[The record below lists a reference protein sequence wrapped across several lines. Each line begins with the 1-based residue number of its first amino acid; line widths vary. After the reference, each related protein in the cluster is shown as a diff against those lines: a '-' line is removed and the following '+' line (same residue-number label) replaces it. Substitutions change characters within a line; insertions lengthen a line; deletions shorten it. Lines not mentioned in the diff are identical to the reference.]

1 MTVRA
6 LLIGLIALTAP
17 LPAYA
22 QTVPDPDD
30 IVVTGN
36 KDSDRKAAETYVS
49 SIAVRSESQLA
60 RFHQPV
66 CPLVIGIPRPYSTII
81 EKRIAEDAAAVGVDV
96 AKKVR
101 CDANLIV
108 VIAEDGA
115 ALVKDIRAHYPGWLA
130 GLSPADIDALSV
142 PGPARAWSV
151 TSLRNEDG
159 QRMRNSPESAGN
171 DPLAGKPVLRV
182 MTASILRE
190 PTRQDMEASFVVI
203 DKAPTIGLTLRQIAD
218 YVAMRG
224 LARTRPP
231 GGGGAGL
238 STILT
243 VLDPAATTRTRE
255 LTAADTAYLRAL
267 YRGNGTAAAVNE
279 KGAIARRIAKGK

>member
-1 MTVRA
+1 MIARS
-6 LLIGLIALTAP
+6 LLFAAVAVLGMAA
-17 LPAYA
+17 ARA
-22 QTVPDPDD
+22 QTVPGPDD
-30 IVVTGN
+30 IVVTGS
-36 KDSDRKAAETYVS
+36 KEADRKAAEAYVA
-49 SIAVRSESQLA
+49 SIAVRSETQLA

-66 CPLVIGIPRPYSTII
+66 CPLVIGIPRPYSTMI
-81 EKRIAEDAAAVGVDV
+81 EKRIAEDAAAAGIEV

-115 ALVKDIRAHYPGWLA
+115 ALVKDIRVHYPGWLA
-130 GLSPADIDALSV
+130 GLSPGDIDALSI

-159 QRMRNSPESAGN
+159 QRMRNSPESAGS
-171 DPLAGKPVLRV
+171 DALAGKPVLRV
-182 MTASILRE
+182 MTASILRQ
-190 PTRQDMEASFVVI
+190 PTRQDMEASFVMI

-218 YVAMRG
+218 YAAMRG

-231 GGGGAGL
+231 AGDGTAL

-243 VLDPAATTRTRE
+243 VLDPASTERARG
-255 LTAADTAYLRAL
+255 LTNADTAYLRAL

-279 KGAIARRIAKGK
+279 KNEISRRIAKGK

>member
-1 MTVRA
+1 MIVRA
-6 LLIGLIALTAP
+6 FLIALIALATAV
-17 LPAYA
+17 PACA
-22 QTVPDPDD
+22 QSVPNADD

-36 KDSDRKAAETYVS
+36 KEADRKAAETYVA
-49 SIAVRSESQLA
+49 SIAIRSETQLA

-66 CPLVIGIPRPYSTII
+66 CPVVIGIPRPYSTII
-81 EKRIAEDAAAVGVDV
+81 EKRIAEDAAAAGIEV

-115 ALVKDIRAHYPGWLA
+115 ALMKDIRVHYPGWLA
-130 GLSPADIDALSV
+130 GLSPGDINALTA

-159 QRMRNSPESAGN
+159 QRMRNSPESAGS
-171 DPLAGKPVLRV
+171 DALAGKPVLRV
-182 MTASILRE
+182 MTASILRQ
-190 PTRQDMEASFVVI
+190 PTRQDMEASFVMI

-218 YVAMRG
+218 YAAMRG

-231 GGGGAGL
+231 ADDGAAL

-243 VLDPAATTRTRE
+243 VLDPASPSRARE
-255 LTAADTAYLRAL
+255 LTAADAAYLRAL

-279 KGAIARRIAKGK
+279 KNDIARRISKGK